1 MCTNPRNAEKH
12 ETRNSKFEIRSL
24 NPLVPI
30 SVPFV
35 VPKTHPQPL
44 LARAFTLMEV
54 VIALTILGM
63 ITGTLFAIIQGSVRA
78 AAQIEQ
84 IQRENDGINRLLEL
98 CRKTFTTL
106 PSTATLTL
114 SAIGGNLDQGQE
126 LTISGAPNCFGFGAR
141 PISYNDTILGL
152 RPDPNGS
159 VDTNEAPLNYLCLSR
174 EDLISQA
181 DSRDMAVRQ
190 EITGLAA
197 PDDQGRYWMPLLP
210 DVVAL
215 KWRFYKEADDT
226 WLEEWSESNWPALI
240 EVQLLMRDRQ
250 TALRMVYSVPVIQI
264 IAGTGG
270 SSSSSNTAGAAA
282 SAAAGGGGQ
291 GGGRGGPPGGGGP
304 SGGPGGGQGGGP
316 PGGGRGPGGP
326 GGGPGFGPG
335 GGSGPPSG
343 GPPGGGRAPGGS
355 GPSGGGGP
363 PSGGN
368 SSTSVINNSSSIQT
382 WR

>member
-1 MCTNPRNAEKH
+1 
-12 ETRNSKFEIRSL
+12 
-24 NPLVPI
+24 
-30 SVPFV
+30 
-35 VPKTHPQPL
+35 
-44 LARAFTLMEV
+44 MEV

-84 IQRENDGINRLLEL
+84 IQRENDGINRFLEL

-114 SAIGGNLDQGQE
+114 SALGGNLDQGQE

-141 PISYNDTILGL
+141 PISYSDTILGL
-152 RPDPNGS
+152 RPDPNGA
-159 VDTNEAPLNYLCLSR
+159 VDSNEALLNYLCLSR

-181 DSRDMAVRQ
+181 DNRDMAVRQ

-226 WLEEWSESNWPALI
+226 WLEEWSDSNWPDLI

-264 IAGTGG
+264 VAGTGTSSTP
-270 SSSSSNTAGAAA
+270 SSSTGGTG
-282 SAAAGGGGQ
+282 AAAGGDGGP
-291 GGGRGGPPGGGGP
+291 GGGRGGPGGSGGDGGGGRG
-304 SGGPGGGQGGGP
+304 GGPGGGRGPGGGGGPPGGPGGGGP
-316 PGGGRGPGGP
+316 PGGGRGPGG
-326 GGGPGFGPG
+326 GGPGGLPPTG
-335 GGSGPPSG
+335 GGSSN
-343 GPPGGGRAPGGS
+343 PGR
-355 GPSGGGGP
+355 
-363 PSGGN
+363 
-368 SSTSVINNSSSIQT
+368 
-382 WR
+382 

>member
-1 MCTNPRNAEKH
+1 
-12 ETRNSKFEIRSL
+12 
-24 NPLVPI
+24 
-30 SVPFV
+30 
-35 VPKTHPQPL
+35 
-44 LARAFTLMEV
+44 MEV

-84 IQRENDGINRLLEL
+84 IQRENDGINRFLEL

-141 PISYNDTILGL
+141 PISYSDTILGL
-152 RPDPNGS
+152 RPDPNGD
-159 VDTNEAPLNYLCLSR
+159 VDSNEAPLNYLCLSR

-181 DSRDMAVRQ
+181 DNRDMAVRQ

-226 WLEEWSESNWPALI
+226 WLEEWSDSNWPDLI

-250 TALRMVYSVPVIQI
+250 TALRMVYSVPVIQLV
-264 IAGTGG
+264 AGTGTSSTP
-270 SSSSSNTAGAAA
+270 SSSTGGTG
-282 SAAAGGGGQ
+282 AAAGGGGGP
-291 GGGRGGPPGGGGP
+291 GGGRGGPGGGGD
-304 SGGPGGGQGGGP
+304 
-316 PGGGRGPGGP
+316 GGGRGDG
-326 GGGPGFGPG
+326 
-335 GGSGPPSG
+335 
-343 GPPGGGRAPGGS
+343 
-355 GPSGGGGP
+355 
-363 PSGGN
+363 
-368 SSTSVINNSSSIQT
+368 
-382 WR
+382 

>member
-1 MCTNPRNAEKH
+1 
-12 ETRNSKFEIRSL
+12 
-24 NPLVPI
+24 
-30 SVPFV
+30 
-35 VPKTHPQPL
+35 
-44 LARAFTLMEV
+44 MEV

-84 IQRENDGINRLLEL
+84 IQREKDGINRFLEL

-141 PISYNDTILGL
+141 PISYSDTILGL
-152 RPDPNGS
+152 RPDPNGA
-159 VDTNEAPLNYLCLSR
+159 VDSNEAPLNYLCLSR

-181 DSRDMAVRQ
+181 DNRDMAVRQ

-226 WLEEWSESNWPALI
+226 WLEEWSDSNWPDLI

-250 TALRMVYSVPVIQI
+250 TALRMVYSVPVIQLV
-264 IAGTGG
+264 AGTGTSSTP
-270 SSSSSNTAGAAA
+270 SSSTGGTG
-282 SAAAGGGGQ
+282 AAAGGGGGP
-291 GGGRGGPPGGGGP
+291 GGGRGGPGGGGDGGGRGDG
-304 SGGPGGGQGGGP
+304 GGPGGGRGPGGGGGPPGGPGGGGP
-316 PGGGRGPGGP
+316 PGGGRGPGG
-326 GGGPGFGPG
+326 GGPGAGPG
-335 GGSGPPSG
+335 I
-343 GPPGGGRAPGGS
+343 
-355 GPSGGGGP
+355 GPSGGSS
-363 PSGGN
+363 PSG
-368 SSTSVINNSSSIQT
+368 VRIQSAP
-382 WR
+382 

>member
-1 MCTNPRNAEKH
+1 M
-12 ETRNSKFEIRSL
+12 
-24 NPLVPI
+24 PI
-30 SVPFV
+30 CVSFV
-35 VPKTHPQPL
+35 VPKTPPQSLP
-44 LARAFTLMEV
+44 ARAFTLMEV

-78 AAQIEQ
+78 AAQVEQ
-84 IQRENDGINRLLEL
+84 IQRENDGINRFLEL

-141 PISYNDTILGL
+141 PISYSDTILGL
-152 RPDPNGS
+152 RPDPNGT
-159 VDTNEAPLNYLCLSR
+159 VDSNEAPLNYLCLSR

-181 DSRDMAVRQ
+181 DNRDMAVRQ

-226 WLEEWSESNWPALI
+226 WLEEWAESNWPALI

-270 SSSSSNTAGAAA
+270 SSASSNSSGG
-282 SAAAGGGGQ
+282 AAGGGG
-291 GGGRGGPPGGGGP
+291 GGGGP
-304 SGGPGGGQGGGP
+304 PGGGQGGGP
-316 PGGGRGPGGP
+316 PGGGGGGPGGP

-335 GGSGPPSG
+335 GG
-343 GPPGGGRAPGGS
+343 GPPGGGGFPGGGRGPGGG
-355 GPSGGGGP
+355 GPSGGGGA

-368 SSTSVINNSSSIQT
+368 SSSVIEINSSSSFA
-382 WR
+382 R